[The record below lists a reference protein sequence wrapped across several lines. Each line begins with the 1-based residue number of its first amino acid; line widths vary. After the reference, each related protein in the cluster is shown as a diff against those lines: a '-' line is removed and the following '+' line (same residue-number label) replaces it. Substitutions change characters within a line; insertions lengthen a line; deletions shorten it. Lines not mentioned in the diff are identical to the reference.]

1 MHVEGKEAE
10 IFSQDMIGRSIIGCI
25 DQPSG
30 QILLL
35 DDGHTIEIS
44 NDHLSANEGYWVWI
58 GQWKPTDVLV
68 NGEAVPSR

>member
-1 MHVEGKEAE
+1 MRVGAKEVE

-44 NDHLSANEGYWVWI
+44 KDHLSDNEGYWI
-58 GQWKPTDVLV
+58 
-68 NGEAVPSR
+68 